1 MKKRTIPII
10 ITFVVLVTL
19 FGFTQMAFAITD
31 TASITDITTSV
42 DLSNKNI
49 TIQGNISTGSDREVT
64 IMAIN
69 PTGDIDYINQT
80 TSGDE
85 GSFAFLYTPNVFY
98 SGVYKVK
105 IGGEDVT
112 DPVAVD
118 VIVDRMLLANLQITS
133 LKDSVA
139 GLDIVDGIKN
149 ALTVKLDQA
158 IKLLKNV
165 KEDKTSEAVEV
176 LNGFIGQANDLRDE
190 GVLTKEQAAKLII
203 MAEET
208 IINITS
214 PR

>member
-1 MKKRTIPII
+1 MKKRTISII
-10 ITFVVLVTL
+10 IAFAVLVIL
-19 FGFTQMAFAITD
+19 FGFTQMTFAATVSIKDVVTD
-31 TASITDITTSV
+31 V
-42 DLSNKNI
+42 DLSGKNI
-49 TIQGNISTGSDREVT
+49 TIQGNISNRSDREVT

-69 PTGDIDYINQT
+69 PVGEVDYINQA
-80 TSGDE
+80 TSGTD
-85 GSFAFLYTPNVFY
+85 GIFTFIYTPNVFY

-105 IGGEDVT
+105 IGGQDVT
-112 DPVAVD
+112 VLATVD
-118 VIVDRMLLANLQITS
+118 VNVDRMLLADLQITS

-149 ALTVKLDQA
+149 GLTVKLDQVL
-158 IKLLKNV
+158 KLLKNV

-190 GVLTKEQAAKLII
+190 GVLTEEQAAELIKI
-203 MAEET
+203 AEET

>member
-42 DLSNKNI
+42 DLSGI
-49 TIQGNISTGSDREVT
+49 TVQGNISTGSDREVT

-80 TSGDE
+80 TSETDGI
-85 GSFAFLYTPNVFY
+85 FTFTYTPNVFY

-105 IGGEDVT
+105 IGGQDVT
-112 DPVAVD
+112 VPATVD
-118 VIVDRMLLANLQITS
+118 VNVDRMLLADLQITS

-149 ALTVKLDQA
+149 GLTVKLDQVL
-158 IKLLKNV
+158 KLLKNV
-165 KEDKTSEAVEV
+165 KEDKTSEAIEV
-176 LNGFIGQANDLRDE
+176 LNSFIGQANDLRDE
-190 GVLTKEQAAKLII
+190 GVLTKEQAAKLIT